1 VGKVYVGGPDGT
13 GMRVAIVTARFNELV
28 TNALLNGARGSLIR
42 NGVSEDDIDTVS
54 VPGSFE
60 LAPTALRLAQT
71 GRYDAI
77 ICIGVVIRGDTAHF
91 EYVAN
96 GTTNGISRVSLDT
109 GVPVI
114 FGVLTTENLEQALA
128 RAGGH
133 IGNKGADAAQTAIE
147 MVNLYRQLDGEKT
160 RHT

>member
-1 VGKVYVGGPDGT
+1 
-13 GMRVAIVTARFNELV
+13 MRVAIVTARFNELV
-28 TNALLNGARGSLIR
+28 TGALLNGARGSLIR
-42 NGVSEDDIDTVS
+42 NGVSEDDIDTVW

-60 LAPTALRLAQT
+60 LAPTAQRFAQT

-109 GVPVI
+109 GVPII

-133 IGNKGADAAQTAIE
+133 VGNKGADAAQTAIE
-147 MVNLYRQLDGEKT
+147 MVNLYRQIDSEKT